1 MKPREALLLLLDQ
14 VDYTAGNC
22 QMNEPVGGVLPQ
34 EVIKLCRNAA
44 QLPLAPDACAVCGD
58 PLYRNY
64 CINDGCANYIH
75 TRR

>member
-1 MKPREALLLLLDQ
+1 MEIPIEEIEAIVSYIEADLEMGVQLCQDWKPNTEKVRKWLGAI
-14 VDYTAGNC
+14 TT
-22 QMNEPVGGVLPQ
+22 
-34 EVIKLCRNAA
+34 
-44 QLPLAPDACAVCGD
+44 LAPDACAVCGD